1 MTAGARAA
9 ERLAGLYP
17 VERDARIGWL
27 PDEPSA
33 IEAHVRAGGEC
44 DLVVGYGGSRL
55 AELDRFATRCLAAPA
70 ERNAGGASDPDD
82 GDVWRAWLAAAGPGA
97 LDSGAQLGGD
107 LSRLQIYL
115 RGHFAAETVAACAT
129 AAGQPVDRRIVANA
143 LALFSA
149 RDAEMVGL
157 ELGAGGAPR
166 AAVYLALPNRS
177 RDDRAALRDLV
188 GFLLDAIL
196 PGAGGGAAA
205 MWRDVAGELLVSPV
219 EEWIYVSF
227 DPAGAAAAPSP
238 WVKVDLGQRA
248 LALAGRVA
256 AALAVD
262 VSPML
267 AAAGARGFDPVSHLG
282 IRFAT
287 GKSPALS
294 IYAPLS

>member
-1 MTAGARAA
+1 MTPGARAA
-9 ERLAGLYP
+9 EHLAGLYP
-17 VERDARIGWL
+17 VERDVRIGWL
-27 PDEPSA
+27 PDQPSA

-55 AELDRFATRCLAAPA
+55 AELDRFAARCLAAPA
-70 ERNAGGASDPDD
+70 ERDGGGASDPGD
-82 GDVWRAWLAAAGPGA
+82 GEVWRAWRAAAGPGA
-97 LDSGAQLGGD
+97 LDAGAQLGGD

-115 RGHFAAETVAACAT
+115 RGHFAAETVAACAA

-157 ELGAGGAPR
+157 ELGAGRAPGAS
-166 AAVYLALPNRS
+166 VYLALPNRS

-196 PGAGGGAAA
+196 PGAAAAA
-205 MWRDVAGELLVSPV
+205 MWRDVAGELLVSPA

-227 DPAGAAAAPSP
+227 DPAGAAAAP

-248 LALAGRVA
+248 LALAGRAA

-282 IRFAT
+282 IRFAA